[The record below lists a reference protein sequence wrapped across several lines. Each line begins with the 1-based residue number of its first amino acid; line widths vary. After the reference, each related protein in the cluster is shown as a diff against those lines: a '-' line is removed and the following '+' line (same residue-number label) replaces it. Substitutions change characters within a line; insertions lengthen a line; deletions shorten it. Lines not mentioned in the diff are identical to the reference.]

1 MRASPHHLRGLIGGG
16 ACKQAPCAGSVGIA
30 AVPVQAKDGA
40 AKGVVSGAGGVAG
53 GPGGWTL
60 GLQAGGFAME
70 GNSLSIIVGRAVR
83 GSLLRITL
91 GLRRLAELFRS
102 TQELIAV
109 LQRPKL
115 LVTPVVWVQPVTKL
129 GQRQMTLTS
138 SLWDGTATI
147 QGVRFSASC
156 SPEGFDLPVHVTLL
170 AEFRG
175 KPRAI
180 ARVDI
185 NGQRH
190 ENRHKVCGSLQFSD
204 AGVTHFHDTSLH
216 ADIEIAQLLGGSL
229 GDLPIARPIG
239 DMPED
244 FSKAMEKCGELLHIG
259 NLTEIEEPQWQ
270 PRQFPF

>member
-1 MRASPHHLRGLIGGG
+1 
-16 ACKQAPCAGSVGIA
+16 
-30 AVPVQAKDGA
+30 
-40 AKGVVSGAGGVAG
+40 
-53 GPGGWTL
+53 
-60 GLQAGGFAME
+60 
-70 GNSLSIIVGRAVR
+70 
-83 GSLLRITL
+83 
-91 GLRRLAELFRS
+91 LAELFR
-102 TQELIAV
+102 TTHDLIAV

-115 LVTPVVWVQPVTKL
+115 LVTPAVWVPPIAKF
-129 GQRQMTLTS
+129 GQRQLTLKA
-138 SLWDGTATI
+138 SLWDGTAAI
-147 QGVRFSASC
+147 QGVSFSASC

-170 AEFRG
+170 AEFKG

-190 ENRHKVCGSLQFSD
+190 GNRHAVCASLQFSD
-204 AGVTHFHDTSLH
+204 AGVTHFHDTRLH
-216 ADIEIAQLLGGSL
+216 ENIEISLLLSGSL